1 MVRFENTDTSLL
13 RHNKNEQQMLEL
25 HKNAEISLIKAH
37 VISRTIS
44 EAKSQNSK
52 IKSKQEK
59 TVKGLI
65 TKSNNF
71 KNEFKTTAKGKWVDN
86 AVKLFDE
93 NKAKL
98 NDI

>member
-52 IKSKQEK
+52 IK
-59 TVKGLI
+59 
-65 TKSNNF
+65 
-71 KNEFKTTAKGKWVDN
+71 
-86 AVKLFDE
+86 
-93 NKAKL
+93 
-98 NDI
+98 